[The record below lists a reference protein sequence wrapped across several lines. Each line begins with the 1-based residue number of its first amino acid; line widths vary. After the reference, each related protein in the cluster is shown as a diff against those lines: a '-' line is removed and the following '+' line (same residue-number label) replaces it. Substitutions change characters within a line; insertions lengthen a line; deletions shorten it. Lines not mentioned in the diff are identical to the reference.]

1 MANIVENIYEFLDPK
16 KIQNDPTGRQLG
28 RYQSWDIVY
37 EDFSKSKDVDF
48 LARSLA
54 IYLASW
60 GMMRGSSKLLS
71 EYNYRIH
78 IEAVNTLLPHLDP
91 LRSYPSHRNEIAA
104 YVATTCGVIAD
115 LKEYYGKLGVS
126 HTDTLMTKILLGTTA
141 ATPAYDRFFKEFL
154 KNQKLTQTL
163 GIKSL
168 TQVWNLYFDNKDELS
183 EFDYPA
189 MKLLDMAGFQYGK
202 LGESKIQI

>member
-1 MANIVENIYEFLDPK
+1 MANIVENIYEFLDPSI
-16 KIQNDPTGRQLG
+16 IQNDPTG

-71 EYNYRIH
+71 KYNYRIH
-78 IEAVNTLLPHLDP
+78 IKAVNTLLSHLDT
-91 LRSYPSHRNEIAA
+91 LRSYPNHKDEIAA
-104 YVATTCGVIAD
+104 YVATTWGVIED
-115 LKEYYGKLGVS
+115 LKKYYCGLGVS
-126 HTDTLMTKILLGTTA
+126 DTDTLMTKILLGTAA
-141 ATPAYDRFFKEFL
+141 ATPAYDRFFKVFL
-154 KNQKLTQTL
+154 KDQKLIQTL

-168 TQVWNLYFDNKDELS
+168 SQVWNLYFDNKDELC

-202 LGESKIQI
+202 SD